1 MITKWLSMIRIN
13 GLDPLLPVT
22 DPGGRPI
29 IHFTLYGSHTN
40 DLISDH
46 LCAIE
51 QNWFLPPKYHHN
63 FYVHLSERTLWL
75 WFWNYSCL
83 YLAQLNYIENGK
95 HFANVNLSVMNDISN
110 TNYHIEFLWWYIG
123 KKHSQKSLQPLQV
136 IIVLELCK
144 V

>member
-51 QNWFLPPKYHHN
+51 QNWFLPPKYHHS
-63 FYVHLSERTLWL
+63 FYVRLSERTLWL

-83 YLAQLNYIENGK
+83 YLAQSNFIEK
-95 HFANVNLSVMNDISN
+95 SKKFAGFLVILTFLLWMILAILI
-110 TNYHIEFLWWYIG
+110 TALHICDNMWRENI
-123 KKHSQKSLQPLQV
+123 HSSIYSHYKL
-136 IIVLELCK
+136 
-144 V
+144 